1 MRRILILLFL
11 NLFVFVEP
19 CFTQGFTPESNLIF
33 PQEELT
39 TFRIEMNQNSL
50 DSLLNG
56 DLYYASN
63 HTFRASIQY
72 EATGINS
79 TLSHVGIRLRGNTSL
94 TAPKKSFKLDLNAF
108 IPGQMLMGL
117 EKLNLNAN
125 QNDPSICR
133 AALSWDIIKRMEL
146 PASRTSFTQLYIN
159 DTYMGVYVATEH
171 IDEEFIKHNY
181 KKDYGNL
188 YKCLWPA
195 PLKFIGEDPN
205 LYKFESNGRRAYDLK
220 TNKLVDDYSD
230 LAHFISVLNNTSN
243 EAFVCEIEQVF
254 NVADYLKI
262 LALDVLTGNWDGYAG
277 NKNNYYL
284 YFNPQTQLFDYIPY
298 DLDNTWGIDWLD
310 ENWETESP
318 YNWASNTNFGEE
330 NRPLYDRILAVNE
343 YKNLYT
349 YYIND
354 ILNNWFNEEFVMTYL
369 SARQSLLTEAISQ
382 DDFYP
387 LGFGFSDEDFQTSLF
402 EAWGSHVEYGL
413 IEWVETRSE
422 SILSQLNN
430 QMQVL
435 VLHQLS
441 DNAPVLDTLKIQA
454 EVYASDDFQV
464 SALIDLGNGLQSF
477 SMFDDGLNGD
487 GQESDGLWGVKIP
500 ILPDWIS
507 VDYRV
512 RVSTDNSP
520 KIVPCSPITA
530 TVGINPNNILINELM
545 SSNATTISD
554 EAMEFDDWCEL
565 YNKGLNS
572 IELNQFYLT
581 DNLSRPDKFALP
593 EVEVEANE
601 RTFYWLDN
609 DTEQGANHAPFRL
622 SSDGEELALFQKE
635 GHQWHLRDYIAFGPI
650 DQDISY
656 GRIEDG
662 ASQWQWFQNPTPNST
677 NSMVDI
683 KEHAYNQ
690 FKAWPNPTEHGIIK
704 FNTYCSGSIH
714 NLIGAKV
721 ANFNDTDVADISNEP
736 PGLYTLKTLKGEM
749 IQIIKY

>member
-1 MRRILILLFL
+1 MRRISVLLFL

-19 CFTQGFTPESNLIF
+19 CFTQGFTPESNYIF

-56 DLYYASN
+56 DVYFASN
-63 HTFRASIQY
+63 HAFNATVQY
-72 EATGINS
+72 EASGMNS

-94 TAPKKSFKLDLNAF
+94 TAAKKSFKLDFNAF
-108 IPGQMLMGL
+108 VPGQMLMGI

-133 AALSWDIIKRMEL
+133 AALSWDIIKKMEL
-146 PASRTSFTQLYIN
+146 PASRTSFTKLYIN
-159 DTYMGVYVATEH
+159 DAYMGVYVATEH
-171 IDEEFIKHNY
+171 LDEEFIKHNY
-181 KKDYGNL
+181 EKDYGNL

-195 PLKFIGEDPN
+195 PLDFIGEDPN

-298 DLDNTWGIDWLD
+298 DLDNTWGIDWLG
-310 ENWETESP
+310 ESWQTEPP

-354 ILNNWFNEEFVMTYL
+354 ILNNWFNEEFVMTYI

-402 EAWGSHVEYGL
+402 DAWGSHVEYGL

-422 SILSQLNN
+422 SILNQLNN

-441 DNAPVLDTLKIQA
+441 DNAPVLDTLKIHA
-454 EVYASDDFQV
+454 EVYASNDVQV
-464 SALIDLGNGLQSF
+464 SALIDPGNGLQSF
-477 SMFDDGLNGD
+477 SMFDDGLHGD
-487 GQESDGLWGVKIP
+487 GQESDGLWGVEIP

-507 VDYRV
+507 VEYRV

-520 KIVPCSPITA
+520 RIAPCSPITA

-545 SSNATTISD
+545 SSNATTVTD

-565 YNKGLNS
+565 YNAGLNS

-593 EVEVEANE
+593 EVLVEANE

-609 DTEQGANHAPFRL
+609 DPEQGSNHAPFRL

-635 GHQWHLRDYIAFGPI
+635 GHLWHLRDYIAFGPI
-650 DQDISY
+650 DQDISF
-656 GRIEDG
+656 GRVEDG
-662 ASQWQWFQNPTPNST
+662 ASQWQWFQSPTPNST
-677 NSMVDI
+677 NHMVDI
-683 KEHAYNQ
+683 KENAYNH
-690 FKAWPNPTEHGIIK
+690 FKAWPNPTEQGIIK
-704 FNTYCSGSIH
+704 FNTKYTGSIH

-721 ANFNDTDVADISNEP
+721 ANFNDTDVVDISKEP
-736 PGLYTLKTLKGEM
+736 PGLYTLKTLKGEI